1 MAENVKKGTRD
12 IIQFISSLITLI
24 AGIVLVFLGF
34 FAVPIGVID
43 YTVITAFGLFLSFV
57 GAVWHIDL
65 KYDFKTR
72 EIEREIKKD
81 KDGSI
86 IYSLHWEHYFKHI
99 VQKYNGIYKI

>member
-65 KYDFKTR
+65 KYDFKTK

-81 KDGSI
+81 KDGSTI
-86 IYSLHWEHYFKHI
+86 
-99 VQKYNGIYKI
+99 

>member
-1 MAENVKKGTRD
+1 MQRLKLKFLKTAYVRRTTDMAQLKKVNRD
-12 IIQFISSLITLI
+12 IIQFISSLITLV

-57 GAVWHIDL
+57 GAVWHIDI

-72 EIEREIKKD
+72 EIEREINKD
-81 KDGSI
+81 KEVG
-86 IYSLHWEHYFKHI
+86 
-99 VQKYNGIYKI
+99 

>member
-1 MAENVKKGTRD
+1 MTQLEKRTRD
-12 IIQFISSLITLI
+12 IVQFISSLITLV

-72 EIEREIKKD
+72 EIEREIKKN
-81 KDGSI
+81 
-86 IYSLHWEHYFKHI
+86 EE
-99 VQKYNGIYKI
+99 VN

>member
-1 MAENVKKGTRD
+1 MAENIKKGTRD
-12 IIQFISSLITLI
+12 MIQFVSSLITLV

-57 GAVWHIDL
+57 GAVWNIDL
-65 KYDFKTR
+65 KYDFKTK

-81 KDGSI
+81 KDGSTI
-86 IYSLHWEHYFKHI
+86 
-99 VQKYNGIYKI
+99 

>member
-1 MAENVKKGTRD
+1 MAENIKKGTRD

-65 KYDFKTR
+65 KYDFKTK

-81 KDGSI
+81 RDGSTI
-86 IYSLHWEHYFKHI
+86 
-99 VQKYNGIYKI
+99 

>member
-1 MAENVKKGTRD
+1 MAQLKKVNRD

-81 KDGSI
+81 KDGSTI
-86 IYSLHWEHYFKHI
+86 
-99 VQKYNGIYKI
+99 

>member
-1 MAENVKKGTRD
+1 MAENIKKGTRD
-12 IIQFISSLITLI
+12 MIQFVSSLITLV

-65 KYDFKTR
+65 KYDFKTK

-81 KDGSI
+81 KDGSTI
-86 IYSLHWEHYFKHI
+86 
-99 VQKYNGIYKI
+99 

>member
-1 MAENVKKGTRD
+1 MEQLKKGTRD

-72 EIEREIKKD
+72 EIESEVKKG
-81 KDGSI
+81 KEDG
-86 IYSLHWEHYFKHI
+86 K
-99 VQKYNGIYKI
+99 

>member
-12 IIQFISSLITLI
+12 IIQFISSLITLV

-65 KYDFKTR
+65 KYDFKTK
-72 EIEREIKKD
+72 EIERAIKKD
-81 KDGSI
+81 KEVD
-86 IYSLHWEHYFKHI
+86 
-99 VQKYNGIYKI
+99 

>member
-1 MAENVKKGTRD
+1 MEQLKKRNRD
-12 IIQFISSLITLI
+12 IIQFISSLITLV

-72 EIEREIKKD
+72 EIERDLKKD
-81 KDGSI
+81 KEVD
-86 IYSLHWEHYFKHI
+86 
-99 VQKYNGIYKI
+99 

>member
-1 MAENVKKGTRD
+1 MAQFEKGSRD

-72 EIEREIKKD
+72 EIERDIKKD
-81 KDGSI
+81 K
-86 IYSLHWEHYFKHI
+86 
-99 VQKYNGIYKI
+99 

>member
-1 MAENVKKGTRD
+1 MAQDIKKGTRD
-12 IIQFISSLITLI
+12 IIQFISSLITLV

-72 EIEREIKKD
+72 EIERELNKD
-81 KDGSI
+81 KEVD
-86 IYSLHWEHYFKHI
+86 
-99 VQKYNGIYKI
+99 

>member
-65 KYDFKTR
+65 KYDFKTK

-81 KDGSI
+81 RDESTI
-86 IYSLHWEHYFKHI
+86 
-99 VQKYNGIYKI
+99 

>member
-1 MAENVKKGTRD
+1 MAEDIKKGTRD

-81 KDGSI
+81 K
-86 IYSLHWEHYFKHI
+86 E
-99 VQKYNGIYKI
+99 VN

>member
-1 MAENVKKGTRD
+1 MEQLKKGTRD
-12 IIQFISSLITLI
+12 IIQFISSLITLV

-72 EIEREIKKD
+72 EIEREIKKEKEVD
-81 KDGSI
+81 
-86 IYSLHWEHYFKHI
+86 
-99 VQKYNGIYKI
+99 

>member
-1 MAENVKKGTRD
+1 MAQLKKVNRD

-72 EIEREIKKD
+72 EIEREIKKN
-81 KDGSI
+81 
-86 IYSLHWEHYFKHI
+86 EE
-99 VQKYNGIYKI
+99 VN

>member
-1 MAENVKKGTRD
+1 MRKITDMAQLKKVNRD
-12 IIQFISSLITLI
+12 IIQFISSLITLV

-65 KYDFKTR
+65 KYDFKTK
-72 EIEREIKKD
+72 EIEREIKKN
-81 KDGSI
+81 
-86 IYSLHWEHYFKHI
+86 EE
-99 VQKYNGIYKI
+99 VN

>member
-12 IIQFISSLITLI
+12 IIQFISSLITLV

-57 GAVWHIDL
+57 GGVWHIDL
-65 KYDFKTR
+65 KYDFKTK

-81 KDGSI
+81 K
-86 IYSLHWEHYFKHI
+86 E
-99 VQKYNGIYKI
+99 VN

>member
-1 MAENVKKGTRD
+1 MRKTTDMAENIKKGTRD

-65 KYDFKTR
+65 KYDFKTK

-81 KDGSI
+81 RDGSTI
-86 IYSLHWEHYFKHI
+86 
-99 VQKYNGIYKI
+99 

>member
-1 MAENVKKGTRD
+1 MQRLKLKSLKTAHARKTTNMAENVKKGTRD
-12 IIQFISSLITLI
+12 IIQFISSLITLV

-65 KYDFKTR
+65 KYDFKTK
-72 EIEREIKKD
+72 EIEREIKKE
-81 KDGSI
+81 KDGSTI
-86 IYSLHWEHYFKHI
+86 
-99 VQKYNGIYKI
+99 

>member
-1 MAENVKKGTRD
+1 MEQLKKGTRD
-12 IIQFISSLITLI
+12 IIQFISSLITLL

-72 EIEREIKKD
+72 EIEREINKR
-81 KDGSI
+81 
-86 IYSLHWEHYFKHI
+86 
-99 VQKYNGIYKI
+99 

>member
-1 MAENVKKGTRD
+1 MAQFEKRNRD
-12 IIQFISSLITLI
+12 IIQFISSLVTLV

-72 EIEREIKKD
+72 EIERDIKKD
-81 KDGSI
+81 K
-86 IYSLHWEHYFKHI
+86 
-99 VQKYNGIYKI
+99 

>member
-1 MAENVKKGTRD
+1 MQRLKLKSLKTAHVRRTTDMAENVKKGTRD
-12 IIQFISSLITLI
+12 IIQFISSLITLV

-65 KYDFKTR
+65 KYDFKTK

-81 KDGSI
+81 KDGSTI
-86 IYSLHWEHYFKHI
+86 
-99 VQKYNGIYKI
+99 

>member
-65 KYDFKTR
+65 KYDFKTK

-81 KDGSI
+81 RAGSTI
-86 IYSLHWEHYFKHI
+86 
-99 VQKYNGIYKI
+99 

>member
-1 MAENVKKGTRD
+1 MQRLKLKSLKTAHVRKTTNMAENIKKGTRD
-12 IIQFISSLITLI
+12 MIQFVSSLITLV

-65 KYDFKTR
+65 KYDFKTK

-81 KDGSI
+81 RDGSTI
-86 IYSLHWEHYFKHI
+86 
-99 VQKYNGIYKI
+99 

>member
-12 IIQFISSLITLI
+12 IIQFISSLITLV

-65 KYDFKTR
+65 KYDFKTK
-72 EIEREIKKD
+72 EIESEIKKG
-81 KDGSI
+81 K
-86 IYSLHWEHYFKHI
+86 E
-99 VQKYNGIYKI
+99 VN

>member
-1 MAENVKKGTRD
+1 MAENIKKGTRD

-65 KYDFKTR
+65 KYDFKTK

-86 IYSLHWEHYFKHI
+86 I
-99 VQKYNGIYKI
+99 

>member
-1 MAENVKKGTRD
+1 MAENIKKGTRD
-12 IIQFISSLITLI
+12 IIQFISSLITLV

-81 KDGSI
+81 KDGSTI
-86 IYSLHWEHYFKHI
+86 
-99 VQKYNGIYKI
+99 

>member
-72 EIEREIKKD
+72 EIEREINKD
-81 KDGSI
+81 KEDG
-86 IYSLHWEHYFKHI
+86 K
-99 VQKYNGIYKI
+99 

>member
-1 MAENVKKGTRD
+1 MRKTTDMAQLKKVNRD

-65 KYDFKTR
+65 KYDFKTK

-81 KDGSI
+81 KEVD
-86 IYSLHWEHYFKHI
+86 
-99 VQKYNGIYKI
+99 

>member
-1 MAENVKKGTRD
+1 MRKTTDMAQLEKGIRD
-12 IIQFISSLITLI
+12 KIQFISSLITLI

-81 KDGSI
+81 KEVD
-86 IYSLHWEHYFKHI
+86 
-99 VQKYNGIYKI
+99 

>member
-1 MAENVKKGTRD
+1 MAQLKKVNRD

-72 EIEREIKKD
+72 EIERDLKKD
-81 KDGSI
+81 K
-86 IYSLHWEHYFKHI
+86 E
-99 VQKYNGIYKI
+99 VN

>member
-1 MAENVKKGTRD
+1 MRKTTDMAENIKKGTRD
-12 IIQFISSLITLI
+12 MIQFVSSLITLV

-65 KYDFKTR
+65 KYDFKTK

-81 KDGSI
+81 KEVD
-86 IYSLHWEHYFKHI
+86 
-99 VQKYNGIYKI
+99 

>member
-1 MAENVKKGTRD
+1 MTQLEKGIRD
-12 IIQFISSLITLI
+12 KIQFISSLITLV

-81 KDGSI
+81 KDGSTI
-86 IYSLHWEHYFKHI
+86 
-99 VQKYNGIYKI
+99 

>member
-1 MAENVKKGTRD
+1 MRKTIDMAENVKKGTRD
-12 IIQFISSLITLI
+12 IIQFISSLITLV

-72 EIEREIKKD
+72 EIEREINKR
-81 KDGSI
+81 
-86 IYSLHWEHYFKHI
+86 
-99 VQKYNGIYKI
+99 

>member
-1 MAENVKKGTRD
+1 MTQLEKRTRD
-12 IIQFISSLITLI
+12 IIQFISSLITLV

-72 EIEREIKKD
+72 EIEREVKKD
-81 KDGSI
+81 K
-86 IYSLHWEHYFKHI
+86 E
-99 VQKYNGIYKI
+99 VN

>member
-12 IIQFISSLITLI
+12 IIQFISSLITLV

-81 KDGSI
+81 KDGSTI
-86 IYSLHWEHYFKHI
+86 
-99 VQKYNGIYKI
+99 